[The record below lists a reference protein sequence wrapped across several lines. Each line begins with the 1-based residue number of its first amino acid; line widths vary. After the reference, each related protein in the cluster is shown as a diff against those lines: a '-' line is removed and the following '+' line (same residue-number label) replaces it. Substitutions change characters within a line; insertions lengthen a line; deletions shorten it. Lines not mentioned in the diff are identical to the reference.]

1 MTDGMTATR
10 RPSLRVDDG
19 VYLALPG
26 CASHIATVLG
36 AVLAFLAWLL
46 WLRTRG
52 GKPGAALK
60 GVSGVSGGA
69 ALAAAVAFD
78 ENGSILNRLPRI
90 LRHWL
95 QHRRVLDVV
104 PDGKVGL
111 CKWERIRDLIDEVI
125 GPGRTMG
132 QAKIPLAILVADADA
147 AARGDECTVVL
158 SSWGTPDVLVT
169 DAVAAAMAL
178 VPMAPTC
185 AIPSLGT
192 AMSPDRRRFFDC
204 GFRKNIPDDVWDHT
218 ASPTVSMSCKQRQ
231 STTGKPVRVS
241 DDDPFAVIEALA
253 GAVSQALN
261 ERRTSRSDGLHIVL
275 DAVGSSL
282 DFDLTPE
289 ETSER
294 INNGRRSVEAA
305 VADLGDL

>member
-26 CASHIATVLG
+26 AASHIATVAG

-52 GKPGAALK
+52 GKPGAVLK
-60 GVSGVSGGA
+60 GVSGVSAGA
-69 ALAAAVAFD
+69 AVAAAVAFGVV
-78 ENGSILNRLPRI
+78 EKLPRI

-125 GPGRTMG
+125 GPGCTMG

-204 GFRKNIPDDVWDHT
+204 GFRKNIPDDVWDF
-218 ASPTVSMSCKQRQ
+218 AVSPTVSFSCKQRQ
-231 STTGKPVRVS
+231 SPTGKPVRVS
-241 DDDPFAVIEALA
+241 DGDPFAVVEALA